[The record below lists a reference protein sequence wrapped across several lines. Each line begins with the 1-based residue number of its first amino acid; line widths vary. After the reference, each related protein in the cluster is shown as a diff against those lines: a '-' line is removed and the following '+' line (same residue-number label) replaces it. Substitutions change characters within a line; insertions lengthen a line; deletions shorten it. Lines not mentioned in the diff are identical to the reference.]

1 MKGQV
6 LLFLFR
12 LIVVPTNKRIMKLR
26 VLLFAVVLF
35 GMGACTQ
42 KTCPTYTKNDV
53 QKQEVAASSE
63 VRV

>member
-1 MKGQV
+1 
-6 LLFLFR
+6 
-12 LIVVPTNKRIMKLR
+12 MKLR

-53 QKQEVAASSE
+53 QKQEVVETREA
-63 VRV
+63 RV

>member
-1 MKGQV
+1 
-6 LLFLFR
+6 
-12 LIVVPTNKRIMKLR
+12 MKLR